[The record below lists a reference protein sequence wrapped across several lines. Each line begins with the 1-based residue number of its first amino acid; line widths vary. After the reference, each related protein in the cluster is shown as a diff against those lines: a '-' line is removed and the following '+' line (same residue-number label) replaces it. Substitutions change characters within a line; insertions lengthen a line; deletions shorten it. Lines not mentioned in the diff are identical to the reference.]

1 MRSRPRNRRSEIIV
15 PSVRRDRLTRNT
27 YTAIIAITNY
37 DDGVFDPV
45 HLRSFV
51 TVAGT
56 LSFTRAAER
65 LELRQSTVSQH
76 YLKLEAAAGRTLFVR
91 DTHSVV
97 LTADGEVIGGSRFEE
112 PDEAGNRILVDHTFL
127 ARAYWTPED
136 YTEVKGLLFDHAF
149 TVFEAVELRVGV
161 DNART
166 RGAVEEF
173 LGAVHVDIVATP
185 LGDHAVYELS
195 RDTWARRV

>member
-1 MRSRPRNRRSEIIV
+1 MEFDRQPTLQGPRLQLRPLRAS
-15 PSVRRDRLTRNT
+15 DRE
-27 YTAIIAITNY
+27 AFIA
-37 DDGVFDPV
+37 VASDPLIWEE
-45 HLRSFV
+45 HPESD
-51 TVAGT
+51 
-56 LSFTRAAER
+56 RATPEKLER
-65 LELRQSTVSQH
+65 LFADALASGG
-76 YLKLEAAAGRTLFVR
+76 A
-91 DTHSVV
+91 VV
-97 LTADGEVIGGSRFEE
+97 VTTADGEVIGGSRFEE